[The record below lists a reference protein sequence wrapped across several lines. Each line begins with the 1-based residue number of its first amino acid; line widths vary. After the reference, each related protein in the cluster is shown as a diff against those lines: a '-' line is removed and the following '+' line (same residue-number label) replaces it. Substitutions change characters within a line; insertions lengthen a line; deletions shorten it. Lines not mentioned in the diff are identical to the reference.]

1 MNLGKENI
9 RVAESIGSEC
19 LVCDKPI
26 RSGEKI
32 IELSFRLI
40 VRVRKEVH
48 VGCADRLCG
57 LIQDTLKEAK
67 K

>member
-9 RVAESIGSEC
+9 RVTESIGASC
-19 LVCDKPI
+19 FVCEKPI
-26 RSGEKI
+26 KGGEKI
-32 IELSFRLI
+32 IELSFRVI
-40 VRVRKEVH
+40 VLVRKEVH
-48 VGCADRLCG
+48 VGCADKLCG